1 MGSGGVRRTNG
12 GFEALNRD
20 NILAGAK
27 LKGEV
32 GRGARKDSERTG
44 ITRSKGRKGGISTDE
59 NMRSIVKSS
68 RNGKRRW
75 GRSRNMMLSRRGGK
89 EGGGRKEGG
98 GKGRRGWK
106 GISKELGR
114 KSEIHPIDSL
124 GRRNVG
130 VFSRGG
136 AEAEKYPGK
145 MMKPVS
151 RSGASPKSGFEAAVK
166 ALDQTIGL
174 GMIGSGRLM
183 GRRHR

>member
-1 MGSGGVRRTNG
+1 M
-12 GFEALNRD
+12 LNRD
-20 NILAGAK
+20 KILAGAK

-68 RNGKRRW
+68 RNGERRW

-98 GKGRRGWK
+98 GKGR
-106 GISKELGR
+106 SKELGR
-114 KSEIHPIDSL
+114 KSKIHPIDSL

-136 AEAEKYPGK
+136 TEAEKYPGK
-145 MMKPVS
+145 MMKPVN
-151 RSGASPKSGFEAAVK
+151 RSGA
-166 ALDQTIGL
+166 
-174 GMIGSGRLM
+174 R
-183 GRRHR
+183 